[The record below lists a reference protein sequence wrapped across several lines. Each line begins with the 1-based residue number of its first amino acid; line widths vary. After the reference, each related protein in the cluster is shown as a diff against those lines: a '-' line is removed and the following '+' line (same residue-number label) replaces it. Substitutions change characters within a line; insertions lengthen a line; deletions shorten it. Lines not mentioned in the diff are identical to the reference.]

1 MHSHTQEEFHLQI
14 HATWHLVQLEHI
26 DTWRLQHWDNGASSL
41 ELEGKEAKQL
51 GSLAREGGIDKA
63 IGKKE
68 QVLRLW
74 RRLLS
79 GVRERYPFSDDFV
92 CYPGKWTNM
101 ERGIQYLR
109 ELAVRE
115 LVYNE
120 PDDVQ
125 LPIAPDEVQCTASM

>member
-1 MHSHTQEEFHLQI
+1 M
-14 HATWHLVQLEHI
+14 
-26 DTWRLQHWDNGASSL
+26 
-41 ELEGKEAKQL
+41 ELESKEARQL

-63 IGKKE
+63 IGKKD
-68 QVLRLW
+68 QVLSLW

-115 LVYNE
+115 LVYCDT
-120 PDDVQ
+120 DDEHV
-125 LPIAPDEVQCTASM
+125 PTDPHEVQYSQSI